1 MSGLRFLPR
10 AWLQSSLRAERRTGN
25 AREDSMQFE
34 QITYELVNKTAIVML
49 NRPEK
54 RNALSAS
61 LLREL
66 HEALLEADEHNS
78 VHCVVLRG
86 AGPHFCAG
94 ADLSEY
100 SSGRGEAYRGRHEI
114 DDDVWRLEQ
123 GQRLRITLFDMHKP
137 VIAQVHG
144 TCIGIGT
151 DLAWLC
157 DMVIV
162 AEDARIGFPPV
173 RDLGTPPGS
182 MWLYHCG
189 PQWAKRLLLI
199 GDSITGADA
208 AEIGLALKA
217 VPAEQLEVEVMRLA
231 DRMGLVDPHLLSA
244 NKRLVNLGLELMGA
258 RTLQRLGAEIDAR
271 GHLAPMAR
279 GFRQTMREHGVKF
292 AFQKRDAAFGKG
304 YASVHGPDPE

>member
-1 MSGLRFLPR
+1 
-10 AWLQSSLRAERRTGN
+10 
-25 AREDSMQFE
+25 MQFD
-34 QITYELVNKTAIVML
+34 QITYEVKGKTAIVTM

-54 RNALSAS
+54 RNALSAR

-66 HEALLEADEHNS
+66 HEALLEADEYNP
-78 VHCVVLRG
+78 VHCIVLRG

-100 SSGRGEAYRGRHEI
+100 SSGRGEDYRGRQEI

-123 GQRLRITLFDMHKP
+123 GQRLRMTLFDMHKP

-162 AEDARIGFPPV
+162 ADDARIGFPPV

-189 PQWAKRLLLI
+189 PQWAKRLLFT
-199 GDSITGADA
+199 GDSVSGADA
-208 AEIGLALKA
+208 ARIGLAMKS
-217 VPAEQLEVEVMRLA
+217 VPAAELEAEVMRLA
-231 DRMGLVDPHLLSA
+231 ERMGLVDPHLLSA

-258 RTLQRLGAEIDAR
+258 RTLQRIGAEIDAR
-271 GHLAPMAR
+271 GHNAPMAR
-279 GFRQTMREHGVKF
+279 DFRQTMRTHGVKY

-304 YASVHGPDPE
+304 YAAVEGPDRD

>member
-1 MSGLRFLPR
+1 
-10 AWLQSSLRAERRTGN
+10 
-25 AREDSMQFE
+25 MQFE
-34 QITYELVNKTAIVML
+34 QINYEVKKTTAIVTL

-54 RNALSAS
+54 RNALSAQ

-66 HEALLEADEHNS
+66 SAALLEADEHNA

-100 SSGRGEAYRGRHEI
+100 SSGRGEAYRGRQEI
-114 DDDVWRLEQ
+114 DDDVWRLEH
-123 GQRLRITLFDMHKP
+123 GQRLRLTLFDMHKP

-157 DMVIV
+157 DMVLV
-162 AEDARIGFPPV
+162 ADDDARIGFPPV

-189 PQWAKRLLLI
+189 PQWAKRLLLT
-199 GDSITGADA
+199 GDSVTGADA
-208 AEIGLALKA
+208 ASIGLALKA
-217 VPAEQLEVEVMRLA
+217 VPADQLEAEVMRLA
-231 DRMGLVDPHLLSA
+231 ERMGLVDPHLLSA

-258 RTLQRLGAEIDAR
+258 RTLQRVGAEIDAR
-271 GHLAPMAR
+271 GHLAPKAR
-279 GFRQTMREHGVKF
+279 AFRETMREHGVKF

-304 YASVHGPDPE
+304 YAAVHGPDPD

>member
-1 MSGLRFLPR
+1 
-10 AWLQSSLRAERRTGN
+10 
-25 AREDSMQFE
+25 MQFE
-34 QITYELVNKTAIVML
+34 QITYELKDTTAIVTL

-54 RNALSAS
+54 RNALSAQ

-66 HEALLEADEHNS
+66 AAALMEADEHNA

-100 SSGRGEAYRGRHEI
+100 SSGRGEAYRGRQEI

-123 GQRLRITLFDMHKP
+123 GQRLRMTLFDIHKP

-157 DMVIV
+157 DMVLV

-189 PQWAKRLLLI
+189 PQWAKRLLLT
-199 GDSITGADA
+199 GDSLTGKDA
-208 AEIGLALKA
+208 AEIGLALKSY
-217 VPAEQLEVEVMRLA
+217 PADQLETEVMRLA

-244 NKRLVNLGLELMGA
+244 NKRIVNLGLELMGA
-258 RTLQRLGAEIDAR
+258 RTIQRIGAEIDAR
-271 GHLAPMAR
+271 GHLAPKAR
-279 GFRQTMREHGVKF
+279 AFRETMREHGVKH
-292 AFQKRDAAFGKG
+292 AFQQRDAAFGSG
-304 YASVHGPDPE
+304 YASIHGRDPD

>member
-1 MSGLRFLPR
+1 MEF
-10 AWLQSSLRAERRTGN
+10 
-25 AREDSMQFE
+25 ED
-34 QITYELVNKTAIVML
+34 ITYAVQGTTAIVTL

-54 RNALSAS
+54 RNALSGR

-66 HEALLEADEHNS
+66 NAALLEADEHNA

-100 SSGRGEAYRGRHEI
+100 SSGRGPEYRGRQEI

-123 GQRLRITLFDMHKP
+123 GQRMRIALFDMHKP

-151 DLAWLC
+151 ELAWFC
-157 DMVIV
+157 DIV
-162 AEDARIGFPPV
+162 LVADDARIGYPPV

-189 PQWAKRLLLI
+189 PQWAKRLLLT
-199 GDSITGADA
+199 GDSLTGKDA
-208 AEIGLALKA
+208 ARIGLALKS
-217 VPAEQLEVEVMRLA
+217 VPAALLEQEVMRLA

-244 NKRLVNLGLELMGA
+244 NKRMVNLGLELMGA
-258 RTLQRLGAEIDAR
+258 RTLQRIGSEIDAR
-271 GHLAPMAR
+271 GHLAPKAR
-279 GFRQTMREHGVKF
+279 AFRETMREHGVKY
-292 AFQKRDAAFGKG
+292 AFQQRDAAFGSG
-304 YASVHGPDPE
+304 YASVDGPDPD

>member
-1 MSGLRFLPR
+1 
-10 AWLQSSLRAERRTGN
+10 
-25 AREDSMQFE
+25 MQFE
-34 QITYELVNKTAIVML
+34 QITYEVQQQDRHRHAQPAGEAQRAQRK
-49 NRPEK
+49 
-54 RNALSAS
+54 

-66 HEALLEADEHNS
+66 HAALLEADEHNA

-94 ADLSEY
+94 ADLSEF
-100 SSGRGEAYRGRHEI
+100 SSGRGAEYRGRQEI

-151 DLAWLC
+151 ELAWFC

-162 AEDARIGFPPV
+162 ADDARIGFPPV

-189 PQWAKRLLLI
+189 PQWAKRLLLT
-199 GDSITGADA
+199 GDSLTGKDA
-208 AEIGLALKA
+208 AEIGLALKS
-217 VPAEQLEVEVMRLA
+217 VPGRPT
-231 DRMGLVDPHLLSA
+231 GS
-244 NKRLVNLGLELMGA
+244 
-258 RTLQRLGAEIDAR
+258 R
-271 GHLAPMAR
+271 G
-279 GFRQTMREHGVKF
+279 
-292 AFQKRDAAFGKG
+292 DAAGR
-304 YASVHGPDPE
+304 SHGPGRSASAVGQQAAGQSRTGTDGRAHPATHRRRDRRARPSRAEGAGVPRRRCASTG

>member
-1 MSGLRFLPR
+1 M
-10 AWLQSSLRAERRTGN
+10 E
-25 AREDSMQFE
+25 FE
-34 QITYELVNKTAIVML
+34 TITYALQGTTAIVTL

-54 RNALSAS
+54 RNALSGK

-66 HEALLEADEHNS
+66 NASLLEADEHNA

-94 ADLSEY
+94 ADLSEF
-100 SSGRGEAYRGRHEI
+100 SSQRGPDYRGRQEI

-123 GQRLRITLFDMHKP
+123 GQRLRIQIFDMHKP
-137 VIAQVHG
+137 VVAQVHG

-151 DLAWLC
+151 ELAWFC

-162 AEDARIGFPPV
+162 ADDARIGFPPV

-189 PQWAKRLLLI
+189 PQWAKRLLLT
-199 GDSITGADA
+199 GDSIRGKDA
-208 AEIGLALKA
+208 AKIGLALKS
-217 VPAEQLEVEVMRLA
+217 VPAAKLEAEVMRLA
-231 DRMGLVDPHLLSA
+231 GRMGLVDPHLLSA

-258 RTLQRLGAEIDAR
+258 RTLQRIGAEIDAR
-271 GHLAPMAR
+271 GHIAPKAR
-279 GFRQTMREHGVKF
+279 AFRETMRAHGVKY
-292 AFQKRDAAFGKG
+292 AFQQRDAAF
-304 YASVHGPDPE
+304 APDHVSVEGPD

>member
-1 MSGLRFLPR
+1 MH
-10 AWLQSSLRAERRTGN
+10 
-25 AREDSMQFE
+25 FE
-34 QITYELVNKTAIVML
+34 QIIYEVRNTTAIVTL

-54 RNALSAS
+54 RNALSAQI
-61 LLREL
+61 LREL
-66 HEALLEADEHNS
+66 SAALLEADEHNA
-78 VHCVVLRG
+78 VHCAVLRG

-100 SSGRGEAYRGRHEI
+100 SSGRGEAYRGRQEI
-114 DDDVWRLEQ
+114 DDDVWRLEH
-123 GQRLRITLFDMHKP
+123 GQRLRMTLFDMHKP

-157 DMVIV
+157 DMVLV
-162 AEDARIGFPPV
+162 ADDARIGFPPV

-189 PQWAKRLLLI
+189 PQWAKRLLLT
-199 GDSITGADA
+199 GDSVTGADA
-208 AEIGLALKA
+208 ASIGLALKS
-217 VPAEQLEVEVMRLA
+217 VPADQLEAEVMRLA
-231 DRMGLVDPHLLSA
+231 ERMGLVDPHLLSA

-258 RTLQRLGAEIDAR
+258 RTLQRIGAEIDAR
-271 GHLAPMAR
+271 GHLAPKAR
-279 GFRQTMREHGVKF
+279 DFRETMREHGVKF

-304 YASVHGPDPE
+304 YAAVRGPDPE

>member
-1 MSGLRFLPR
+1 MEF
-10 AWLQSSLRAERRTGN
+10 Q
-25 AREDSMQFE
+25 
-34 QITYELVNKTAIVML
+34 QITYAVQGTTAIITL

-54 RNALSAS
+54 RNALSAQ

-66 HEALLEADEHNS
+66 NAALLEADEYNP

-94 ADLSEY
+94 ADLNEY
-100 SSGRGEAYRGRHEI
+100 SSGRGPEYRGRQEI
-114 DDDVWRLEQ
+114 DDDIWRLEY
-123 GQRLRITLFDMHKP
+123 GQRLRIQLFDMHKP

-151 DLAWLC
+151 ELAWFC
-157 DMVIV
+157 DMVI
-162 AEDARIGFPPV
+162 AADDARIGFPPV

-189 PQWAKRLLLI
+189 PQWAKRLLLT
-199 GDSITGADA
+199 GDSLSGADA
-208 AEIGLALKA
+208 AKIGLALKSY
-217 VPAEQLEVEVMRLA
+217 PAAELETEVMRLA

-258 RTLQRLGAEIDAR
+258 RTLQRIGAEIDAR
-271 GHLAPMAR
+271 GHNAPMAR
-279 GFRQTMREHGVKF
+279 EFRATMKEHGVKH
-292 AFQKRDAAFGKG
+292 AFQKRDAAFGAG
-304 YASVHGPDPE
+304 TVRVEGRDPD

>member
-1 MSGLRFLPR
+1 
-10 AWLQSSLRAERRTGN
+10 
-25 AREDSMQFE
+25 MQFE
-34 QITYELVNKTAIVML
+34 QITYEVKAKTAIVTL

-54 RNALSAS
+54 RNALSGR

-66 HEALLEADEHNS
+66 HAALMEADEHNA

-100 SSGRGEAYRGRHEI
+100 SSGRGEAYRGRQEI

-123 GQRLRITLFDMHKP
+123 GQRLRMTLFDMHKP

-157 DMVIV
+157 DMVFV

-189 PQWAKRLLLI
+189 PQWAKRLLLT
-199 GDSITGADA
+199 GDSVTGTDA
-208 AEIGLALKA
+208 ASIGLALKA
-217 VPAEQLEVEVMRLA
+217 VPAAQLEKEVMRLA

-244 NKRLVNLGLELMGA
+244 NKRLVNLGMELMGA
-258 RTLQRLGAEIDAR
+258 RTLQRIGAEIDAR
-271 GHLAPMAR
+271 GHLAPKAR
-279 GFRQTMREHGVKF
+279 AFRETMREYGVKH
-292 AFQKRDAAFGKG
+292 AFQTRDAAFGTG
-304 YASVHGPDPE
+304 YAAIHGPDPD

>member
-1 MSGLRFLPR
+1 
-10 AWLQSSLRAERRTGN
+10 
-25 AREDSMQFE
+25 
-34 QITYELVNKTAIVML
+34 
-49 NRPEK
+49 
-54 RNALSAS
+54 
-61 LLREL
+61 
-66 HEALLEADEHNS
+66 
-78 VHCVVLRG
+78 VLRG

-100 SSGRGEAYRGRHEI
+100 SSGRGEAYRGRQEI

-123 GQRLRITLFDMHKP
+123 GQRLRMTLFDMHKP

-162 AEDARIGFPPV
+162 ADDALIGFPPT

-189 PQWAKRLLLI
+189 PQWAKRLLFT
-199 GDSITGADA
+199 GDSVTGADA
-208 AEIGLALKA
+208 AQIGLALKS
-217 VPAEQLEVEVMRLA
+217 VPAAQLEAEVMRLA

-258 RTLQRLGAEIDAR
+258 RTLQRIGAEIDAR
-271 GHLAPMAR
+271 GHLAPKAR
-279 GFRQTMREHGVKF
+279 EFRETMREHGVKF
-292 AFQKRDAAFGKG
+292 AFQKRDAAFGSG
-304 YASVHGPDPE
+304 FAAVHGPDSD